1 MQDNLPPKKDTPSH
15 PKSKRT
21 ARFSDMLLQV
31 TTDLAKTKSLDEAL
45 ETLVKI
51 TTSTIGAERGT
62 IFLNDSATGEL
73 YSRIA
78 QGSFRREIR
87 ILNTKGVAGWVFTN
101 NKGAIIPDAYKDD
114 RFNKAVDVRT
124 GFRTKSILCAP
135 LRTVSGEEIGVSQI
149 LNKIDG
155 EFNQDDLDLLE
166 AMTEQAAIAI
176 QGNII
181 VEQIE
186 AARKQELEFLDV
198 VSQVSSELELTPLLQ
213 KIITTISTM
222 LDCER
227 ATLFIND
234 EKTNELYTEVGEG
247 LDEKSVIKF
256 PNHLGIAGTVF
267 TSGKPVNIPHA
278 YADLRFNP
286 GFDKKTGFFT
296 RSILCMPVFNKE
308 GKTIGVSQVLNKKGG
323 SFNAEDEKRLAA
335 FTSQIS
341 MGIENAKLFDDVQ
354 SQMNYS
360 QSILS
365 SMHDAVLTFDENF
378 VIKTC
383 NPAGLKILK
392 VPHEAAI
399 LEQEASALFN
409 GPNEWLIK
417 KLESVEE
424 TEEFL
429 DAEIQVEG
437 ETLSVN
443 ITLSPLL
450 GKNSSVGR
458 LQKGSEKKISPIKD
472 PSVRYEITI
481 GREIIG
487 AMLMIEDISSEK
499 RMKSTMS
506 RYMDPEL
513 ADQLMATGAENEDIM
528 GGKQS
533 VGTVLFS
540 DVRSFTTITEELGAQ
555 GTVKLLND
563 YFTIMVDCITD
574 EGGMLDKFIGDAMM
588 CIFGTPVPHDDDP
601 DRAVRAAIRMMTDL
615 KTFNDKRASEGK
627 MPIDHGM
634 GINTDSIVSGN
645 IGSPKRMDYTVIGD
659 GVNLA
664 ARIESACKQYGAHIL
679 ISEFTHK
686 AVKATYRTRPVDYV
700 IVKGKT
706 EPVGVYEVLDF
717 HDDESYPNL
726 VEALGLF
733 NDGYRSWNIGKWDQ
747 AIKLFN
753 SVLKINPSD
762 KAAQLY
768 IDRCNHMKKN
778 PPKGTWDGVWVM
790 TSK

>member
-1 MQDNLPPKKDTPSH
+1 MEDKKTPEPKNTED

-21 ARFSDMLLQV
+21 SRFSDMLLQV

-45 ETLVKI
+45 EVLVKI

-62 IFLNDSATGEL
+62 IFLNDPATGEL

-78 QGSFRREIR
+78 QGNFTREIR
-87 ILNTKGVAGWVFTN
+87 ILNTKGVAGWAFTKN
-101 NKGAIIPDAYKDD
+101 EGVIIHDAYKDE

-135 LRTVSGEEIGVSQI
+135 LRTVNGDEIGVSQI

-155 EFNQDDLDLLE
+155 AFEQDDLDMLE

-247 LDEKSVIKF
+247 LDEKSTIRI
-256 PNHLGIAGTVF
+256 PNHLGISGTVF
-267 TSGKPVNIPHA
+267 TSGKAVNIPHA

-286 GFDKKTGFFT
+286 SFDKQTGFFT
-296 RSILCMPVFNKE
+296 RSILCMPVFSKA
-308 GKTIGVSQVLNKKGG
+308 GKTIGVSQVLNKRGG

-365 SMHDAVLTFDENF
+365 SMHDAVLTFDEHG
-378 VIKTC
+378 VVKTC
-383 NPAGLKILK
+383 NPAGLRILK
-392 VPHEAAI
+392 IPLEAAI
-399 LEQEASALFN
+399 IEQQASSLFS
-409 GPNEWLIK
+409 GPNEWLLH
-417 KLESVEE
+417 KLEAVQE

-429 DAEIQVEG
+429 DAELQVEG

-443 ITLSPLL
+443 VTLTPLM
-450 GKNSSVGR
+450 GKN
-458 LQKGSEKKISPIKD
+458 EKRHQPD
-472 PSVRYEITI
+472 PSSDTAPPLVTD
-481 GREIIG
+481 IIG

-513 ADQLMATGAENEDIM
+513 ADQLMTTGGDEDIM

-588 CIFGTPVPHDDDP
+588 CIFGTPVPHEDDP

-615 KTFNDKRASEGK
+615 KVFNDKRANEGK

-679 ISEFTHK
+679 ISEFTHR
-686 AVKATYRTRPVDYV
+686 AVKATYRTRQVDYV

-733 NDGYRSWNIGKWDQ
+733 NDGYRTWNQGKWDQ
-747 AIKLFN
+747 ATKLFN
-753 SVLKINPSD
+753 SVKKLNPND

-768 IDRCNHMKKN
+768 LDRCSHMKKN

-790 TSK
+790 TTK

>member
-1 MQDNLPPKKDTPSH
+1 MADKKDNQN
-15 PKSKRT
+15 KSKRT
-21 ARFSDMLLQV
+21 SRFSDMLLQV
-31 TTDLAKTKSLDEAL
+31 TNDLAKTKSLDEAL

-51 TTSTIGAERGT
+51 TSSTIGAERGT
-62 IFLNDSATGEL
+62 IFLNDASSGEL

-78 QGSFRREIR
+78 QGNFRREIR
-87 ILNTKGVAGWVFTN
+87 ILNTKGVAGWVFSKN
-101 NKGAIIPDAYKDD
+101 QGVIIHDAYKDE

-135 LRTVSGEEIGVSQI
+135 LRTVSGEKIGISQI

-155 EFNQDDLDLLE
+155 EFEQEDLDLLE

-247 LDEKSVIKF
+247 LDEKSTIRI
-256 PNHLGIAGTVF
+256 PNHLGISGTVF
-267 TSGKPVNIPHA
+267 TSGKAVNIPHA

-286 GFDKKTGFFT
+286 SFDKQTGFFT
-296 RSILCMPVFNKE
+296 RSILCMPVFSKA
-308 GKTIGVSQVLNKKGG
+308 GKAIGVSQVLNKRGG
-323 SFNAEDEKRLAA
+323 AFNAEDEKRLAA

-365 SMHDAVLTFDENF
+365 SMHDAVLTLDENG

-383 NPAGLKILK
+383 NPAGLRILK
-392 VPHEAAI
+392 IPHEAAV
-399 LEQEASALFN
+399 LEQQASVLFG
-409 GPNEWLIK
+409 GPNEWLLK
-417 KLESVEE
+417 KLEAVNEN
-424 TEEFL
+424 EEFL
-429 DAEIQVEG
+429 DAELQIEG

-443 ITLSPLL
+443 ITLTPLL
-450 GKNSSVGR
+450 GK
-458 LQKGSEKKISPIKD
+458 IKSKD
-472 PSVRYEITI
+472 ERDGDTGTEGILTSKPN
-481 GREIIG
+481 IIG

-513 ADQLMATGAENEDIM
+513 ADQLMTADGSNEDVM

-615 KTFNDKRASEGK
+615 KIFNDKRAMEGK

-679 ISEFTHK
+679 ISEFTYK
-686 AVKATYRTRPVDYV
+686 AVKATYRTRQVDYV

-717 HDDESYPNL
+717 HDEDSYPNL

-733 NDGYRSWNIGKWDQ
+733 NDGYRTWNQGKWDQ

-753 SVLKINPSD
+753 SVKKINPND
-762 KAAQLY
+762 KSAQLY

>member
-1 MQDNLPPKKDTPSH
+1 MEDKKQTDS
-15 PKSKRT
+15 KSDGGSNSKRT
-21 ARFSDMLLQV
+21 ARFSEMLLQV

-45 ETLVKI
+45 EVLVKI

-62 IFLNDSATGEL
+62 IFLNDPATGEL

-78 QGSFRREIR
+78 QGNFRREIR
-87 ILNTKGVAGWVFTN
+87 ILNTKGVAGWAFTKN
-101 NKGAIIPDAYKDD
+101 EGVIIHDAYKDE

-135 LRTVSGEEIGVSQI
+135 LRTVNGEEIGVSQI

-155 EFNQDDLDLLE
+155 EFDQNDLDMLE

-247 LDEKSVIKF
+247 LDEKSTIRI
-256 PNHLGIAGTVF
+256 PNHLGISGAVF
-267 TSGKPVNIPHA
+267 TSGKAVNIPHA

-286 GFDKKTGFFT
+286 SFDKQTGFFT
-296 RSILCMPVFNKE
+296 RSILCMPVFSKA
-308 GKTIGVSQVLNKKGG
+308 GKTIGVSQVLNKRGG

-365 SMHDAVLTFDENF
+365 SMADAVLTFDEEG
-378 VIKTC
+378 VVKTC
-383 NPAGLKILK
+383 NPAGLRILK
-392 VPHEAAI
+392 IPHEAAI
-399 LEQEASALFN
+399 LEQQASSLFG
-409 GPNEWLIK
+409 GPNEWLLQ
-417 KLESVEE
+417 KLEAVHEN
-424 TEEFL
+424 EEFL
-429 DAEIQVEG
+429 DAELQVEG

-443 ITLSPLL
+443 ITLTPLL
-450 GKNSSVGR
+450 GN
-458 LQKGSEKKISPIKD
+458 SEKRSDVDSAPKD
-472 PSVRYEITI
+472 N
-481 GREIIG
+481 IIG

-513 ADQLMATGAENEDIM
+513 ADQLMSAGGNDADIM

-615 KTFNDKRASEGK
+615 KVFNDKRSTEGK
-627 MPIDHGM
+627 RPIDHGM

-679 ISEFTHK
+679 ISEFTYN
-686 AVKATYRTRPVDYV
+686 AVKATYRTRQVDYV

-733 NDGYRSWNIGKWDQ
+733 NDGYRSWNEGKWDQ
-747 AIKLFN
+747 ATKLFN
-753 SVLKINPSD
+753 SVKKINPDD

-768 IDRCNHMKKN
+768 IDRCTHMKKN
-778 PPKGTWDGVWVM
+778 PPKGNWDGVWVM

>member
-1 MQDNLPPKKDTPSH
+1 MADKKDIQN
-15 PKSKRT
+15 KSKRT
-21 ARFSDMLLQV
+21 TRFSDMLLQV
-31 TTDLAKTKSLDEAL
+31 TNDLAKTKSLDEAL

-62 IFLNDSATGEL
+62 IFLNDASTGEL

-78 QGSFRREIR
+78 QGNFRREIR
-87 ILNTKGVAGWVFTN
+87 ILNTKGVAGWVFSQN
-101 NKGAIIPDAYKDD
+101 QGVIIHDAYKDE

-135 LRTVSGEEIGVSQI
+135 LRTVSGEKIGVSQI

-155 EFNQDDLDLLE
+155 EFEQEDLDLLE

-247 LDEKSVIKF
+247 LDEKSTIRI
-256 PNHLGIAGTVF
+256 PNHLGISGTVF
-267 TSGKPVNIPHA
+267 TSGKAVNIPHA

-286 GFDKKTGFFT
+286 SFDKQTGFFT
-296 RSILCMPVFNKE
+296 RSILCMPVFSKA
-308 GKTIGVSQVLNKKGG
+308 GKAIGVSQVLNKRGG
-323 SFNAEDEKRLAA
+323 AFNQEDEKRLAA

-365 SMHDAVLTFDENF
+365 SMHDAVLTLDENG

-383 NPAGLKILK
+383 NPAGLRILK
-392 VPHEAAI
+392 LPNEAAI
-399 LEQEASALFN
+399 LEQEASVIFG
-409 GPNEWLIK
+409 GPNEWLLK
-417 KLESVEE
+417 KLEDVNEN
-424 TEEFL
+424 EEFL
-429 DAEIQVEG
+429 DAELQIG
-437 ETLSVN
+437 AETLSVN
-443 ITLSPLL
+443 ITLTPLL
-450 GKNSSVGR
+450 GK
-458 LQKGSEKKISPIKD
+458 IKSKD
-472 PSVRYEITI
+472 ERGGDAEGEGILTTKPN
-481 GREIIG
+481 IIG

-513 ADQLMATGAENEDIM
+513 ADQLMTADGNNEDVM

-615 KTFNDKRASEGK
+615 KIFNDKRAMEGK

-679 ISEFTHK
+679 ISEFTYK
-686 AVKATYRTRPVDYV
+686 AVKATYRTRQVDYV

-717 HDDESYPNL
+717 HDEESYPNL

-733 NDGYRSWNIGKWDQ
+733 NDGYRTWNQGKWDQ

-753 SVLKINPSD
+753 SVKKINPDD
-762 KAAQLY
+762 KSAQLY

>member
-1 MQDNLPPKKDTPSH
+1 MVQKKDN
-15 PKSKRT
+15 KSKRT
-21 ARFSDMLLQV
+21 SRFSDMLLQV
-31 TTDLAKTKSLDEAL
+31 TNDLAKTKSLDEAL
-45 ETLVKI
+45 EVLVKI
-51 TTSTIGAERGT
+51 TTTTIGAERGT
-62 IFLNDSATGEL
+62 IFLNDASTGEL

-78 QGSFRREIR
+78 QGNFRREIR
-87 ILNTKGVAGWVFTN
+87 ILNTKGVAGWVFTQN
-101 NKGAIIPDAYKDD
+101 EGVIIHDAYKDE

-155 EFNQDDLDLLE
+155 QFEQEDLDLLE

-247 LDEKSVIKF
+247 LDEKSVIRF

-286 GFDKKTGFFT
+286 SFDKQTGFFT
-296 RSILCMPVFNKE
+296 RSILCMPVLNKE
-308 GKTIGVSQVLNKKGG
+308 GKAIGVSQVLNKRGG

-354 SQMNYS
+354 NQKNYS
-360 QSILS
+360 ESILS
-365 SMHDAVLTFDENF
+365 SMHDAVLTLGETG

-383 NPAGLKILK
+383 NTAGLRILQAPVLSEVLGK
-392 VPHEAAI
+392 KATDI
-399 LEQEASALFN
+399 LTDQNSWLLQKLDSVTEQED
-409 GPNEWLIK
+409 
-417 KLESVEE
+417 
-424 TEEFL
+424 FL
-429 DAEIQVEG
+429 DTEIKIEG

-443 ITLSPLL
+443 ISLMPLVGQKKENL
-450 GKNSSVGR
+450 GV
-458 LQKGSEKKISPIKD
+458 
-472 PSVRYEITI
+472 
-481 GREIIG
+481 
-487 AMLMIEDISSEK
+487 MLMIEDISSEK

-513 ADQLMATGAENEDIM
+513 ADQLMMGGDGNDIM

-555 GTVKLLND
+555 GTVKLLNE

-615 KTFNDKRASEGK
+615 NVFNEKRATEGK

-679 ISEFTHK
+679 ISEFTQK
-686 AVKATYRTRPVDYV
+686 AVKATYRTRQVDYM

-706 EPVGVYEVLDF
+706 VPVGVYEVLDF
-717 HDDESYPNL
+717 HTEKSYPNL
-726 VEALGLF
+726 ADALGVF
-733 NDGYRSWNIGKWDQ
+733 NEGYRSWTDGKWDQ
-747 AIKLFN
+747 AIKSFKN
-753 SVLKINPSD
+753 VHKINPND

-768 IDRCNHMKKN
+768 LDRCDYMKKN
-778 PPKGTWDGVWVM
+778 PPKEEWSGVWVM
-790 TSK
+790 KTK

>member
-1 MQDNLPPKKDTPSH
+1 MVQKKDI
-15 PKSKRT
+15 KSKRT
-21 ARFSDMLLQV
+21 SRFSDMLLQV
-31 TTDLAKTKSLDEAL
+31 TNDLAKTKSLDEAL
-45 ETLVKI
+45 EVLVKI
-51 TTSTIGAERGT
+51 TTTTIGAERGT
-62 IFLNDSATGEL
+62 IFLNDASTGEL

-78 QGSFRREIR
+78 QGNFRREIR
-87 ILNTKGVAGWVFTN
+87 ILNTKGVAGWVFTQN
-101 NKGAIIPDAYKDD
+101 EGVIIHDAYKDE

-155 EFNQDDLDLLE
+155 QFEQEDLDLLE

-247 LDEKSVIKF
+247 LDEKSVIRF

-286 GFDKKTGFFT
+286 SFDKQTGFFT
-296 RSILCMPVFNKE
+296 RSILCMPVLNKE
-308 GKTIGVSQVLNKKGG
+308 GKAIGVSQVLNKRGG

-354 SQMNYS
+354 NQKNYS
-360 QSILS
+360 ESILS
-365 SMHDAVLTFDENF
+365 SMHDAVLTLDETG

-383 NPAGLKILK
+383 NTAGLRILQAPVLSEVLGK
-392 VPHEAAI
+392 KATDI
-399 LEQEASALFN
+399 LTDQNSWLLQKLDSVTEQED
-409 GPNEWLIK
+409 
-417 KLESVEE
+417 
-424 TEEFL
+424 FL
-429 DAEIQVEG
+429 DTEIKIEG

-443 ITLSPLL
+443 ISLMPLVGQKKENL
-450 GKNSSVGR
+450 GV
-458 LQKGSEKKISPIKD
+458 
-472 PSVRYEITI
+472 
-481 GREIIG
+481 
-487 AMLMIEDISSEK
+487 MLMIEDISSEK

-513 ADQLMATGAENEDIM
+513 ADQLMMGGDGNDIM

-555 GTVKLLND
+555 GTVKLLNE

-615 KTFNDKRASEGK
+615 NVFNEKRATEGK

-679 ISEFTHK
+679 ISEFTQK
-686 AVKATYRTRPVDYV
+686 AVKATYRTRQVDYM

-706 EPVGVYEVLDF
+706 VPVGVYEVLDF
-717 HDDESYPNL
+717 HTEKSYPNL
-726 VEALGLF
+726 ADALGVF
-733 NDGYRSWNIGKWDQ
+733 NEGYRSWTDGKWDQ
-747 AIKLFN
+747 AIKSFKN
-753 SVLKINPSD
+753 VHKINPND

-768 IDRCNHMKKN
+768 LDRCDYMKKN
-778 PPKGTWDGVWVM
+778 PPKEEWSGVWVM
-790 TSK
+790 KTK

>member
-1 MQDNLPPKKDTPSH
+1 MADKKDNQN
-15 PKSKRT
+15 KSKRT
-21 ARFSDMLLQV
+21 SRFSDMLLQV
-31 TTDLAKTKSLDEAL
+31 TNDLAKTKSLDEAL

-62 IFLNDSATGEL
+62 IFLNDASTGEL

-78 QGSFRREIR
+78 QGNFRREIR
-87 ILNTKGVAGWVFTN
+87 ILNTKGVAGWVFSKN
-101 NKGAIIPDAYKDD
+101 QGVIIHDAYKDE

-135 LRTVSGEEIGVSQI
+135 LRTVSGEKIGVSQI
-149 LNKIDG
+149 LNKIDC
-155 EFNQDDLDLLE
+155 EFEQEDLDLLE

-247 LDEKSVIKF
+247 LDEKSTIRI
-256 PNHLGIAGTVF
+256 PNHLGISGTVF
-267 TSGKPVNIPHA
+267 TSGKAVNIPHA

-286 GFDKKTGFFT
+286 SFDKQTGFFT
-296 RSILCMPVFNKE
+296 RSILCMPVFSKA
-308 GKTIGVSQVLNKKGG
+308 GKAIGVSQVLNKRGG
-323 SFNAEDEKRLAA
+323 AFNAEDEKRLAA

-365 SMHDAVLTFDENF
+365 SMHDAVLTLDENG

-383 NPAGLKILK
+383 NPAGLRILK
-392 VPHEAAI
+392 IPHEAAV
-399 LEQEASALFN
+399 LEQKASLLFG
-409 GPNEWLIK
+409 GPNEWLLK
-417 KLESVEE
+417 KLEAVNEN
-424 TEEFL
+424 EEFL
-429 DAEIQVEG
+429 DAELQIEG

-443 ITLSPLL
+443 ITLTPLL
-450 GKNSSVGR
+450 GK
-458 LQKGSEKKISPIKD
+458 IK
-472 PSVRYEITI
+472 SKEE
-481 GREIIG
+481 REGDTGEEGILTSKPNIIG

-513 ADQLMATGAENEDIM
+513 ADQLMTADGNNEDVM

-615 KTFNDKRASEGK
+615 KIFNDKRAMEGK

-679 ISEFTHK
+679 ISEFTYK
-686 AVKATYRTRPVDYV
+686 AVKATYRTRQVDYV

-717 HDDESYPNL
+717 HDEESYPNL

-733 NDGYRSWNIGKWDQ
+733 NDGYRTWNQGKWDQ

-753 SVLKINPSD
+753 SVKKINPDD
-762 KAAQLY
+762 KSAQLY

>member
-1 MQDNLPPKKDTPSH
+1 MPTKTNSPEPKR
-15 PKSKRT
+15 RT

-62 IFLNDSATGEL
+62 IFLNDSSTGEL

-87 ILNTKGVAGWVFTN
+87 IMNSKGVAGWVFSHN
-101 NKGAIIPDAYKDD
+101 EGAIIPDAYKDD

-135 LRTVSGEEIGVSQI
+135 LRTVNGEKIGVSQI

-155 EFNQDDLDLLE
+155 EFTQDDLELLA

-181 VEQIE
+181 VEQVE

-198 VSQVSSELELTPLLQ
+198 VSQVASELELTPLLQ
-213 KIITTISTM
+213 KIISTISTM

-247 LDEKSVIKF
+247 LDEKSIIRF

-267 TSGKPVNIPHA
+267 TSAKPVNIPHA

-286 GFDKKTGFFT
+286 SFDKQTGFFT
-296 RSILCMPVFNKE
+296 RSILCMPVLNKE
-308 GKTIGVSQVLNKKGG
+308 GKTIGVSQVLNKRGS
-323 SFNAEDEKRLAA
+323 SFNQEDEKRLAA

-354 SQMNYS
+354 NQKNYS
-360 QSILS
+360 ESILS
-365 SMHDAVLTFDENF
+365 SMHDAVITIDENKM
-378 VIKTC
+378 VRTC
-383 NPAGLKILK
+383 NPAGLKVLK
-392 VPHEAAI
+392 ISNLIDVLNTSLIE
-399 LEQEASALFN
+399 LLGSENS
-409 GPNEWLIK
+409 WLTN
-417 KLESVEE
+417 KLESVDEQ
-424 TEEFL
+424 EEFL
-429 DAEIQVEG
+429 DATLLIQG
-437 ETLSVN
+437 DKLSVN
-443 ITLSPLL
+443 VSTTPLI
-450 GKNSSVGR
+450 GQKNESMGVM
-458 LQKGSEKKISPIKD
+458 I
-472 PSVRYEITI
+472 
-481 GREIIG
+481 
-487 AMLMIEDISSEK
+487 MIEDISSEK

-513 ADQLMATGAENEDIM
+513 ADQLMNGGESDDVM

-533 VGTVLFS
+533 TASVLFS

-588 CIFGTPVPHDDDP
+588 CIFGTPIPHEDDP

-615 KTFNDKRASEGK
+615 KVFNEKRAAEGK

-634 GINTDSIVSGN
+634 GVNTDSIVSGN

-679 ISEFTHK
+679 ISEFTYK
-686 AVKATYRTRPVDYV
+686 AVKATYRTRQVDYV

-706 EPVGVYEVLDF
+706 EPVGVFEVLDF
-717 HDDESYPNL
+717 HDDDSYPNMI
-726 VEALGLF
+726 EALGNF
-733 NDGYRSWNIGKWDQ
+733 NDGYRAWNDGKWDQ

-753 SVLKINPSD
+753 SVKKINPED

-768 IDRCNHMKKN
+768 LDRCDYMKKN
-778 PPKGTWDGVWVM
+778 PPKKEWDGVWVM

>member
-450 GKNSSVGR
+450 GKNSAVGR
-458 LQKGSEKKISPIKD
+458 LQKGSEKKISPTKD
-472 PSVRYEITI
+472 PSVRYEITA

>member
-1 MQDNLPPKKDTPSH
+1 MTKEENKNKTFKNA
-15 PKSKRT
+15 KSKRT
-21 ARFSDMLLQV
+21 ERFSDMLLQV

-62 IFLNDSATGEL
+62 IFLNDASTGEL

-78 QGSFRREIR
+78 QGNFRREIR
-87 ILNTKGVAGWVFTN
+87 ILNSKGVAGWVFSKN
-101 NKGAIIPDAYKDD
+101 QGVIIHDAYKDE

-135 LRTVSGEEIGVSQI
+135 LRTISGEKIGVSQI

-155 EFNQDDLDLLE
+155 EFDQDDLDLLE

-213 KIITTISTM
+213 KIISTISTM

-256 PNHLGIAGTVF
+256 PNHLGIAGNVF

-286 GFDKKTGFFT
+286 SFDKQTGFFT

-308 GKTIGVSQVLNKKGG
+308 GKTIGVSQVLNKRGG
-323 SFNAEDEKRLAA
+323 AFNAEDEKRLAA

-360 QSILS
+360 ESILS
-365 SMHDAVLTFDENF
+365 SMHDAVLTFDENH

-399 LEQEASALFN
+399 LEQEASILFS
-409 GPNEWLIK
+409 GPNEWLLK
-417 KLESVEE
+417 KLETVED

-443 ITLSPLL
+443 ITLTPLL
-450 GKNSSVGR
+450 GKNSTRGR
-458 LQKGSEKKISPIKD
+458 LQKGSEKNIKAGKNSPLD
-472 PSVRYEITI
+472 EITV

-513 ADQLMATGAENEDIM
+513 ADQLMATGGENEDIM

-588 CIFGTPVPHDDDP
+588 CIFGTPVPHEDDP

-615 KTFNDKRASEGK
+615 KTFNEKRANEGK
-627 MPIDHGM
+627 MAIDHGM

-679 ISEFTHK
+679 ISEFTYK
-686 AVKATYRTRPVDYV
+686 AVKATYRTRQVDYV

-717 HDDESYPNL
+717 HDDDSYPNL
-726 VEALGLF
+726 VEALGMF
-733 NDGYRSWNIGKWDQ
+733 NDGYRSWNHGKWDQ

-753 SVLKINPSD
+753 SVLKINPND
-762 KAAQLY
+762 KAAKLY
-768 IDRCNHMKKN
+768 VDRCNHMKKN
-778 PPKGTWDGVWVM
+778 PPKGNWDGVWVM

>member
-1 MQDNLPPKKDTPSH
+1 MESKQEPEK
-15 PKSKRT
+15 KRT
-21 ARFSDMLLQV
+21 SRFSEMLLQV

-51 TTSTIGAERGT
+51 TTGTIGAERGT
-62 IFLNDSATGEL
+62 IFLNDSSTGEL

-78 QGSFRREIR
+78 QGNFRREIR
-87 ILNTKGVAGWVFTN
+87 ILNNKGVAGWVFTRN
-101 NKGAIIPDAYKDD
+101 EGTIIHDAYKDD

-135 LRTVSGEEIGVSQI
+135 LRTVSGEKIGVSQI
-149 LNKIDG
+149 LNKVDG
-155 EFNQDDLDLLE
+155 EFDEDDLELLQ

-181 VEQIE
+181 VEQVE

-213 KIITTISTM
+213 KIISTISTM

-247 LDEKSVIKF
+247 LDEKSVIRF

-267 TSGKPVNIPHA
+267 TSAKPVNIPHA

-286 GFDKKTGFFT
+286 SFDKQTGFFT

-308 GKTIGVSQVLNKKGG
+308 GKTIGVSQVLNKRGG
-323 SFNAEDEKRLAA
+323 SFNEEDEKRLAA

-354 SQMNYS
+354 NQKNYS
-360 QSILS
+360 ESILS
-365 SMHDAVLTFDENF
+365 SMHDAVVTIDENKL
-378 VIKTC
+378 VKTC

-392 VPHEAAI
+392 VPV
-399 LEQEASALFN
+399 LEEFLGTSLLDKLGKEN
-409 GPNEWLIK
+409 NWLTA

-424 TEEFL
+424 QEEFL
-429 DAEIQVEG
+429 DASLTVEG
-437 ETLSVN
+437 EKLSVN
-443 ITLSPLL
+443 ISLTPLL
-450 GKNSSVGR
+450 G
-458 LQKGSEKKISPIKD
+458 QKEESLGSMI
-472 PSVRYEITI
+472 
-481 GREIIG
+481 
-487 AMLMIEDISSEK
+487 MIEDISSEK

-513 ADQLMATGAENEDIM
+513 ADQLLNESENQDIM

-533 VGTVLFS
+533 IASVLFS

-555 GTVKLLND
+555 GTVKLLNE
-563 YFTIMVDCITD
+563 YFSIMVDCITD

-588 CIFGTPVPHDDDP
+588 CIFGTPVAHDDDP

-615 KTFNDKRASEGK
+615 QVFNDKRAAEGK

-686 AVKATYRTRPVDYV
+686 AVKATYRTRQVDYV

-706 EPVGVYEVLDF
+706 EPVGVHEVLDF
-717 HDDESYPNL
+717 HDEKSYPNM
-726 VEALGLF
+726 VEALGHF
-733 NDGYRSWNIGKWDQ
+733 NDGYRAWNDGKWDQ
-747 AIKLFN
+747 AIKLFKN
-753 SVLKINPSD
+753 VEKINPND
-762 KAAQLY
+762 KAAKLY
-768 IDRCNHMKKN
+768 LDRCAYMKKH
-778 PPKGTWDGVWVM
+778 PPKGDWNGVWVM

>member
-1 MQDNLPPKKDTPSH
+1 MEDKKQNDS
-15 PKSKRT
+15 KSSGGSNSKRT
-21 ARFSDMLLQV
+21 SRFSEMLLQV

-45 ETLVKI
+45 EVLVKI

-62 IFLNDSATGEL
+62 IFLNDPATGEL

-78 QGSFRREIR
+78 QGNFRREIR
-87 ILNTKGVAGWVFTN
+87 ILNTKGVAGWAFTKN
-101 NKGAIIPDAYKDD
+101 EGVIIHDAYKDE

-135 LRTVSGEEIGVSQI
+135 LRTVNGEEIGVSQI

-155 EFNQDDLDLLE
+155 EFDQNDLDMLE

-247 LDEKSVIKF
+247 LDEKSTIRI
-256 PNHLGIAGTVF
+256 PNHLGISGAVF
-267 TSGKPVNIPHA
+267 TSGKAVNIPHA

-286 GFDKKTGFFT
+286 SFDKQTGFFT
-296 RSILCMPVFNKE
+296 RSILCMPVFSKA
-308 GKTIGVSQVLNKKGG
+308 GKTIGVSQVLNKRGG

-365 SMHDAVLTFDENF
+365 SMHDAVLTFDEQGT
-378 VIKTC
+378 VKTC
-383 NPAGLKILK
+383 NPAGLRILK

-399 LEQEASALFN
+399 LEQQASSLFG
-409 GPNEWLIK
+409 GPNEWLLQ
-417 KLESVEE
+417 KLEAVHEN
-424 TEEFL
+424 EEFL
-429 DAEIQVEG
+429 DAELQVEG

-443 ITLSPLL
+443 VTLTPLL
-450 GKNSSVGR
+450 GK
-458 LQKGSEKKISPIKD
+458 SEKRSDVDSSPRD
-472 PSVRYEITI
+472 N
-481 GREIIG
+481 IIG

-513 ADQLMATGAENEDIM
+513 ADQLMTADGNDSDIM

-615 KTFNDKRASEGK
+615 KVFNDKRSTEGK

-679 ISEFTHK
+679 ISEFTYN
-686 AVKATYRTRPVDYV
+686 AVKATYRTRQVDYV

-733 NDGYRSWNIGKWDQ
+733 NDGYRSWNDGKWDQ
-747 AIKLFN
+747 ATKLFN
-753 SVLKINPSD
+753 SVKKINPDD

-768 IDRCNHMKKN
+768 IDRCAHMKKN
-778 PPKGTWDGVWVM
+778 PPKGNWDGVWVM

>member
-1 MQDNLPPKKDTPSH
+1 MTKEENKNKTFKNA
-15 PKSKRT
+15 KSKRT
-21 ARFSDMLLQV
+21 ERFSDMLLQV

-62 IFLNDSATGEL
+62 IFLNDPSTGEL

-78 QGSFRREIR
+78 QGNFRREIR
-87 ILNTKGVAGWVFTN
+87 ILNSKGVAGWVFSKN
-101 NKGAIIPDAYKDD
+101 QGVIIHDAYKDE

-135 LRTVSGEEIGVSQI
+135 LRTISGEKIGVSQI

-155 EFNQDDLDLLE
+155 EFDQDDLDLLE

-213 KIITTISTM
+213 KIISTISTM

-256 PNHLGIAGTVF
+256 PNHLGIAGNVF

-286 GFDKKTGFFT
+286 SFDKQTGFFT

-308 GKTIGVSQVLNKKGG
+308 GKTIGVSQVLNKRGG
-323 SFNAEDEKRLAA
+323 AFNAEDEKRLAA

-360 QSILS
+360 ESILS
-365 SMHDAVLTFDENF
+365 SMHDAVLTFDENQF
-378 VIKTC
+378 IKTC

-399 LEQEASALFN
+399 LEQEASILFS
-409 GPNEWLIK
+409 GPNEWLLK
-417 KLESVEE
+417 KLETVED

-443 ITLSPLL
+443 ITLTPLF
-450 GKNSSVGR
+450 GKNSTKGR
-458 LQKGSEKKISPIKD
+458 LQKGSEKTINPIKD
-472 PSVRYEITI
+472 PSVKYDLTV

-513 ADQLMATGAENEDIM
+513 ADQLMATGGENEDIM

-588 CIFGTPVPHDDDP
+588 CIFGTPVPHEDDP

-615 KTFNDKRASEGK
+615 KTFNEKRANEGK
-627 MPIDHGM
+627 MAIDHGM

-679 ISEFTHK
+679 ISEFTYK
-686 AVKATYRTRPVDYV
+686 AVKATYRTRQVDYV

-717 HDDESYPNL
+717 HDDDSYPNL
-726 VEALGLF
+726 VEALGMF
-733 NDGYRSWNIGKWDQ
+733 NDGYRSWNHGKWDQ

-753 SVLKINPSD
+753 SVLKINPKD
-762 KAAQLY
+762 KAAKLY
-768 IDRCNHMKKN
+768 VDRCNHMKKN

>member
-1 MQDNLPPKKDTPSH
+1 MENKKAPE
-15 PKSKRT
+15 KKRT
-21 ARFSDMLLQV
+21 SRFSEMLLQV

-51 TTSTIGAERGT
+51 TTGTIGAERGT
-62 IFLNDSATGEL
+62 IFLNDPSTGEL

-78 QGSFRREIR
+78 QGNFRREIR
-87 ILNTKGVAGWVFTN
+87 ILNNKGVAGWVFSRNEGT
-101 NKGAIIPDAYKDD
+101 IIHDAYKDD

-135 LRTVSGEEIGVSQI
+135 LRTVSGEKIGVSQI
-149 LNKIDG
+149 LNKVDG
-155 EFNQDDLDLLE
+155 EFLEDDLELLQ

-181 VEQIE
+181 VEQVE

-213 KIITTISTM
+213 KIISTISTM

-234 EKTNELYTEVGEG
+234 DKTNELYTEVGEG
-247 LDEKSVIKF
+247 LDEKSVIRF

-267 TSGKPVNIPHA
+267 TSAKSVNIPHA

-286 GFDKKTGFFT
+286 SFDKQTGFFT

-308 GKTIGVSQVLNKKGG
+308 GKTIGVSQVLNKRGG
-323 SFNAEDEKRLAA
+323 SFNEEDEKRLAA

-354 SQMNYS
+354 NQKNYS
-360 QSILS
+360 ESILS
-365 SMHDAVLTFDENF
+365 SMHDAVLTIDENKL
-378 VIKTC
+378 VKTC
-383 NPAGLKILK
+383 NPSGLKILR
-392 VPHEAAI
+392 VSSIDDI
-399 LEQEASALFN
+399 LETSLFDKLDKDN
-409 GPNEWLIK
+409 NWLTS

-424 TEEFL
+424 QEEFL
-429 DAEIQVEG
+429 DTSLVVEG
-437 ETLSVN
+437 EKLSVN
-443 ITLSPLL
+443 ISLTPLL
-450 GKNSSVGR
+450 G
-458 LQKGSEKKISPIKD
+458 QKQESLGSMI
-472 PSVRYEITI
+472 
-481 GREIIG
+481 
-487 AMLMIEDISSEK
+487 MIEDISSEK

-513 ADQLMATGAENEDIM
+513 ADQLMNAGESDDVM

-533 VGTVLFS
+533 VASVLFS

-555 GTVKLLND
+555 GTVKLLNE

-588 CIFGTPVPHDDDP
+588 CIFGTPVPHEDDP

-615 KTFNDKRASEGK
+615 KVLNDKRAAEGK
-627 MPIDHGM
+627 LPIDHGM
-634 GINTDSIVSGN
+634 GVNTDSVVSGN

-686 AVKATYRTRPVDYV
+686 AVKATYRTRQVDYV

-706 EPVGVYEVLDF
+706 EPVGVHEVLDF
-717 HDDESYPNL
+717 HDDESYPNM
-726 VEALGLF
+726 VEALGHF
-733 NDGYRSWNIGKWDQ
+733 NDGYRAWNNGSWDQ
-747 AIKLFN
+747 AIKLFKN
-753 SVLKINPSD
+753 VEKINPND
-762 KAAQLY
+762 KAAKLY
-768 IDRCNHMKKN
+768 LDRCAHLKKN
-778 PPKGTWDGVWVM
+778 PPQGDWDGVWVM

>member
-1 MQDNLPPKKDTPSH
+1 MEDKKQTDS
-15 PKSKRT
+15 KSDGGSNSKRT
-21 ARFSDMLLQV
+21 ARFSEMLLQV

-45 ETLVKI
+45 EVLVKI

-62 IFLNDSATGEL
+62 IFLNDPATGEL

-78 QGSFRREIR
+78 QGNFRREIR
-87 ILNTKGVAGWVFTN
+87 ILNTKGVAGWAFTKN
-101 NKGAIIPDAYKDD
+101 EGVIIHDAYKDE

-135 LRTVSGEEIGVSQI
+135 LRTVNGEEIGVSQI

-155 EFNQDDLDLLE
+155 EFDQDDLDMLE

-247 LDEKSVIKF
+247 LDEKSTIRI
-256 PNHLGIAGTVF
+256 PNHLGISGAVF
-267 TSGKPVNIPHA
+267 TSGKAVNIPHA

-286 GFDKKTGFFT
+286 SFDKQTGFFT
-296 RSILCMPVFNKE
+296 RSILCMPVFSKA
-308 GKTIGVSQVLNKKGG
+308 GKTIGVSQVLNKRGG

-365 SMHDAVLTFDENF
+365 SMADAVLTFDEEG
-378 VIKTC
+378 VVKTC
-383 NPAGLKILK
+383 NPAGLRILK
-392 VPHEAAI
+392 IPHEAAI
-399 LEQEASALFN
+399 LEQQASSLFG
-409 GPNEWLIK
+409 GPNEWLLQ
-417 KLESVEE
+417 KLEAVHEN
-424 TEEFL
+424 EEFL
-429 DAEIQVEG
+429 DAELQVEG

-443 ITLSPLL
+443 ITLTPLL
-450 GKNSSVGR
+450 GN
-458 LQKGSEKKISPIKD
+458 SEKRSDVDSAPKD
-472 PSVRYEITI
+472 N
-481 GREIIG
+481 IIG

-513 ADQLMATGAENEDIM
+513 ADQLMSAGGNDADIM

-615 KTFNDKRASEGK
+615 KIFNEKRSTEGK

-679 ISEFTHK
+679 ISQFTYN
-686 AVKATYRTRPVDYV
+686 AVKATYRTRQVDYV

-733 NDGYRSWNIGKWDQ
+733 NDGYRSWNEGKWDQ
-747 AIKLFN
+747 ATKLFN
-753 SVLKINPSD
+753 SVKKINPDD

-768 IDRCNHMKKN
+768 IDRCAHMKKN
-778 PPKGTWDGVWVM
+778 PPKGNWDGVWVM

>member
-1 MQDNLPPKKDTPSH
+1 MADKKDNQN
-15 PKSKRT
+15 KSKRT
-21 ARFSDMLLQV
+21 SRFSDMLLQV
-31 TTDLAKTKSLDEAL
+31 TNDLAKTKSLDEAL

-62 IFLNDSATGEL
+62 IFLNDASSGEL

-78 QGSFRREIR
+78 QGNFRREIR
-87 ILNTKGVAGWVFTN
+87 ILNTKGVAGWVFSKN
-101 NKGAIIPDAYKDD
+101 QGVIIHDAYKDE

-135 LRTVSGEEIGVSQI
+135 LRTVSGEKIGISQI

-155 EFNQDDLDLLE
+155 EFEQEDLDLLE

-247 LDEKSVIKF
+247 LDEKSTIRI
-256 PNHLGIAGTVF
+256 PNHLGISGTVF
-267 TSGKPVNIPHA
+267 TSGKAVNIPHA

-286 GFDKKTGFFT
+286 SFDKQTGFFT
-296 RSILCMPVFNKE
+296 RSILCMPVFSKA
-308 GKTIGVSQVLNKKGG
+308 GKAIGVSQVLNKRGG
-323 SFNAEDEKRLAA
+323 AFNAEDEKRLAA

-365 SMHDAVLTFDENF
+365 SMHDAVLTLDENG

-383 NPAGLKILK
+383 NPAGLRILK
-392 VPHEAAI
+392 IPHEAAV
-399 LEQEASALFN
+399 LEQQASVLFG
-409 GPNEWLIK
+409 GPNEWLLK
-417 KLESVEE
+417 KLEAVNEN
-424 TEEFL
+424 EEFL
-429 DAEIQVEG
+429 DAELQIEG

-443 ITLSPLL
+443 ITLTPLL
-450 GKNSSVGR
+450 GK
-458 LQKGSEKKISPIKD
+458 IKSKD
-472 PSVRYEITI
+472 E
-481 GREIIG
+481 REGDTGAEGILTSKPNIIG

-513 ADQLMATGAENEDIM
+513 ADQLMTADGSNEDVM

-615 KTFNDKRASEGK
+615 KIFNDKRAMEGK

-679 ISEFTHK
+679 ISEFTYK
-686 AVKATYRTRPVDYV
+686 AVKATYRTRQVDYV

-717 HDDESYPNL
+717 HDEESYPNL

-733 NDGYRSWNIGKWDQ
+733 NDGYRTWNQGKWDQ

-753 SVLKINPSD
+753 SVKKINPND
-762 KAAQLY
+762 KSAQLY

>member
-1 MQDNLPPKKDTPSH
+1 MEDKKQTDSKSSGKTN
-15 PKSKRT
+15 SKRT
-21 ARFSDMLLQV
+21 SRFSEMLLQV

-45 ETLVKI
+45 EVLVKI

-62 IFLNDSATGEL
+62 IFLNDPATGEL

-78 QGSFRREIR
+78 QGNFRREIR
-87 ILNTKGVAGWVFTN
+87 ILNTKGVAGWAFTKN
-101 NKGAIIPDAYKDD
+101 EGVIIHDAYKDE

-135 LRTVSGEEIGVSQI
+135 LRTVNGEEIGVSQI

-155 EFNQDDLDLLE
+155 EFDQNDLDMLE

-247 LDEKSVIKF
+247 LDEKSTIRI
-256 PNHLGIAGTVF
+256 PNHLGISGAVF
-267 TSGKPVNIPHA
+267 TSGKAVNIPHA

-286 GFDKKTGFFT
+286 SFDKQTGFFT
-296 RSILCMPVFNKE
+296 RSILCMPVFSKA
-308 GKTIGVSQVLNKKGG
+308 GKTIGVSQVLNKRGG

-365 SMHDAVLTFDENF
+365 SMHDAVLTFDEQG
-378 VIKTC
+378 VVKTC
-383 NPAGLKILK
+383 NPAGLRILK
-392 VPHEAAI
+392 IPHEAAI
-399 LEQEASALFN
+399 LEQQASDLF
-409 GPNEWLIK
+409 GGSNEWLLQ
-417 KLESVEE
+417 KLEAVHEN
-424 TEEFL
+424 EEFL
-429 DAEIQVEG
+429 DAELQVEG

-443 ITLSPLL
+443 VTLSPLL
-450 GKNSSVGR
+450 GK
-458 LQKGSEKKISPIKD
+458 SEKRSDVDSSPKD
-472 PSVRYEITI
+472 N
-481 GREIIG
+481 IIG

-513 ADQLMATGAENEDIM
+513 ADQLMTADGNDADIM

-615 KTFNDKRASEGK
+615 KVFNDKRSTEGK

-679 ISEFTHK
+679 ISEFTYN
-686 AVKATYRTRPVDYV
+686 AVKATYRTRQVDYV

-733 NDGYRSWNIGKWDQ
+733 NDGYRSWNEGKWDQ
-747 AIKLFN
+747 ATKLFN
-753 SVLKINPSD
+753 SVKKINPDD

-768 IDRCNHMKKN
+768 IDRCAHMKKN
-778 PPKGTWDGVWVM
+778 PPKGNWDGVWVM

>member
-1 MQDNLPPKKDTPSH
+1 MTKEENKNKTFKNA
-15 PKSKRT
+15 KSKRT
-21 ARFSDMLLQV
+21 ERFSDMLLQV

-62 IFLNDSATGEL
+62 IFLNDASTGEL

-78 QGSFRREIR
+78 QGNFRREIR
-87 ILNTKGVAGWVFTN
+87 ILNSKGVAGWVFSKN
-101 NKGAIIPDAYKDD
+101 QGVIIHDAYKDE

-135 LRTVSGEEIGVSQI
+135 LRTISGEKIGVSQI

-155 EFNQDDLDLLE
+155 EFDQDDLDLLE

-213 KIITTISTM
+213 KIISTISTM

-247 LDEKSVIKF
+247 LDEKSVIRF
-256 PNHLGIAGTVF
+256 PNHLGIAGNVF

-286 GFDKKTGFFT
+286 GFDKQTGFFT

-308 GKTIGVSQVLNKKGG
+308 GKTIGVSQVLNKRGG
-323 SFNAEDEKRLAA
+323 AFNAEDEKRLAA

-360 QSILS
+360 ESILS
-365 SMHDAVLTFDENF
+365 SMHDAVLTFDENH

-399 LEQEASALFN
+399 LEQEASILFS
-409 GPNEWLIK
+409 GPNDWLIK
-417 KLESVEE
+417 KLESVNE

-443 ITLSPLL
+443 ITITPLL
-450 GKNSSVGR
+450 GKQGGGDR
-458 LQKGSEKKISPIKD
+458 IAKGTEKKVTLD
-472 PSVRYEITI
+472 PADKRKHLV
-481 GREIIG
+481 GQQIIG

-513 ADQLMATGAENEDIM
+513 ADQLMATGGENEDIM

-588 CIFGTPVPHDDDP
+588 CIFGTPVPHEDDP

-615 KTFNDKRASEGK
+615 KTFNEKRANEGK
-627 MPIDHGM
+627 MAIDHGM

-679 ISEFTHK
+679 ISEFTYK
-686 AVKATYRTRPVDYV
+686 AVKATYRTRQVDYV

-717 HDDESYPNL
+717 HDDDSYPNL
-726 VEALGLF
+726 VEALGMF
-733 NDGYRSWNIGKWDQ
+733 NDGYRSWNDGKWDQ

-753 SVLKINPSD
+753 SVLKINPND
-762 KAAQLY
+762 KAAKLY
-768 IDRCNHMKKN
+768 VDRCNHMKKN
-778 PPKGTWDGVWVM
+778 PPKGNWDGVWVM

>member
-1 MQDNLPPKKDTPSH
+1 MTKEENKNKTFKNA
-15 PKSKRT
+15 KSKRT
-21 ARFSDMLLQV
+21 ERFSDMLLQV

-62 IFLNDSATGEL
+62 IFLNDASTGEL

-78 QGSFRREIR
+78 QGNFRREIR
-87 ILNTKGVAGWVFTN
+87 ILNSKGVAGWVFSMN
-101 NKGAIIPDAYKDD
+101 QGVIIHDAYKDE

-135 LRTVSGEEIGVSQI
+135 LRTISGEKIGVSQI

-155 EFNQDDLDLLE
+155 EFDQDDLDLLE

-213 KIITTISTM
+213 KIISTISTM

-247 LDEKSVIKF
+247 LDEKSIIKF
-256 PNHLGIAGTVF
+256 PNHLGIAGNVF

-286 GFDKKTGFFT
+286 AFDKQTGFFT

-308 GKTIGVSQVLNKKGG
+308 GKTIGVSQVLNKRGG
-323 SFNAEDEKRLAA
+323 AFNAEDEKRLAA

-360 QSILS
+360 ESILS
-365 SMHDAVLTFDENF
+365 SMHDAVLTFDENH

-392 VPHEAAI
+392 VTHEAAI
-399 LEQEASALFN
+399 LEQEASILFS
-409 GPNEWLIK
+409 GPNEWLLK
-417 KLESVEE
+417 KLETVED

-429 DAEIQVEG
+429 DTEIQVEG

-443 ITLSPLL
+443 ITLTPLL
-450 GKNSSVGR
+450 GKQGGGDR
-458 LQKGSEKKISPIKD
+458 IAKGTEKKVTLD
-472 PSVRYEITI
+472 PADKRKHLV
-481 GREIIG
+481 GQQIIG

-513 ADQLMATGAENEDIM
+513 ADQLMATGGENEDIM

-588 CIFGTPVPHDDDP
+588 CIFGTPVPHEDDP

-615 KTFNDKRASEGK
+615 KTFNEKRANEGK
-627 MPIDHGM
+627 MAIDHGM

-679 ISEFTHK
+679 ISEFTYK
-686 AVKATYRTRPVDYV
+686 AVKATYRTRQVDYV

-717 HDDESYPNL
+717 HDDDSYPNL
-726 VEALGLF
+726 VEALGMF
-733 NDGYRSWNIGKWDQ
+733 NDGYRSWNDGKWDQ

-753 SVLKINPSD
+753 SVLKINPND
-762 KAAQLY
+762 KAAKLY
-768 IDRCNHMKKN
+768 VDRCNHMKKN

>member
-1 MQDNLPPKKDTPSH
+1 MQDKDQNIEKQSH
-15 PKSKRT
+15 PRSKRT

-51 TTSTIGAERGT
+51 TTTTIGAERGT
-62 IFLNDSATGEL
+62 IFLNDAATGEL

-87 ILNTKGVAGWVFTN
+87 ILNTKGVAGWVFTQ
-101 NKGAIIPDAYKDD
+101 NKGAIIHDAYKDD
-114 RFNKAVDVRT
+114 RFNKGVDVRT

-155 EFNQDDLDLLE
+155 EFDQNDLDLLE

-181 VEQIE
+181 IEQIE

-267 TSGKPVNIPHA
+267 TSAKPVNIPHA

-286 GFDKKTGFFT
+286 SFDKQTGFFT
-296 RSILCMPVFNKE
+296 RSILCMPVLNKE
-308 GKTIGVSQVLNKKGG
+308 GKTIGVSQVLNKRGG
-323 SFNAEDEKRLAA
+323 SFNAEDEKRLGA

-354 SQMNYS
+354 NQKNYS
-360 QSILS
+360 ESILS
-365 SMHDAVLTFDENF
+365 SMHDAVLTLDEHG

-383 NPAGLKILK
+383 NSAGLRILK
-392 VPHEAAI
+392 APILSDI
-399 LEQEASALFN
+399 LEKPAKDFLD
-409 GPNEWLIK
+409 GPNEWLLK
-417 KLESVEE
+417 KLEIVYEQE
-424 TEEFL
+424 DFL
-429 DAEIQVEG
+429 DAELSIEG
-437 ETLSVN
+437 EKLSVN
-443 ITLSPLL
+443 ISLMPLL
-450 GKNSSVGR
+450 GQKNESLG
-458 LQKGSEKKISPIKD
+458 
-472 PSVRYEITI
+472 T
-481 GREIIG
+481 
-487 AMLMIEDISSEK
+487 MLMIEDISSEK

-513 ADQLMATGAENEDIM
+513 ADQLMAAGDGDDIM

-588 CIFGTPVPHDDDP
+588 CIFGTPVPHEDDP

-615 KTFNDKRASEGK
+615 NVFNEKRLSEGK
-627 MPIDHGM
+627 QPIDHGM

-679 ISEFTHK
+679 ISEFTHR
-686 AVKATYRTRPVDYV
+686 AVKATYRTRQVDYV

-717 HDDESYPNL
+717 HDEKSYPNL
-726 VEALGLF
+726 VDALGVF
-733 NDGYRSWNIGKWDQ
+733 NDGYRSWNEGKWDQ
-747 AIKLFN
+747 AIKLFKN
-753 SVLKINPSD
+753 VQKINPND
-762 KAAQLY
+762 KSAQLY
-768 IDRCNHMKKN
+768 LDRCDHMKKN
-778 PPKGTWDGVWVM
+778 PPKGDWGGVWIM